1 MDKALYIICRED
13 LTKSQRIPQAAHALA
28 ELAGDQGHEP
38 EYQDWLRNHRTIICL
53 TAGHT

>member
-1 MDKALYIICRED
+1 MGKALYILTRED

-28 ELAGDQGHEP
+28 ELAGEHGHEP

-53 TAGHT
+53 AAGET